1 MPGRISVE
9 AGTLFRELSAK
20 SLTEVWQTRILAMN
34 WHNLCSLRPRGSPLA
49 GNQIPAN
56 PQSGQGEDMCG
67 RYASARKRIELLE
80 EFRVERDR
88 VAESLQPDYNVAPTK
103 AVYAVLT
110 RGTRS
115 AETPPVETPPAD
127 TSSTASGVARE
138 LRVVRWGLVPYW
150 AKDPKIGSRLINARA
165 ETVDSKPAF
174 RQAFKRRRCLLP
186 ADGYYEWQ
194 RPDGGES
201 DSPGGKGAGAKQ
213 PYYIFREDGGPLAFA
228 GLYELWRDAALPDDH
243 ERAWLWTATI
253 ITTSAPD
260 DLGQIHDRMPMVIE
274 PERWAE
280 WLDPAAN
287 DPADLMA
294 LLAPAASGGLTSYPV
309 SQAVNS
315 VRNNSPELIERVEP
329 GLPGL
334 GAGPGAPSARSR
346 RSRSGASQ
354 GISGSAP
361 DKLF

>member
-1 MPGRISVE
+1 
-9 AGTLFRELSAK
+9 
-20 SLTEVWQTRILAMN
+20 
-34 WHNLCSLRPRGSPLA
+34 
-49 GNQIPAN
+49 
-56 PQSGQGEDMCG
+56 MCG

-103 AVYAVLT
+103 PVYAVLT

-115 AETPPVETPPAD
+115 SGTAPAEAAGTPSAQAAGAAASGPAAAGSGSAPD
-127 TSSTASGVARE
+127 GAAPDGAGPDGAGPDGAAPDGASVAGSGVSVGAAPASGVARE

-150 AKDPKIGSRLINARA
+150 AKDPSIGSRLINARA

-194 RPDGGES
+194 RPEGATS
-201 DSPGGKGAGAKQ
+201 GKGRGGQGGTKQ
-213 PYYIFREDGGPLAFA
+213 PYYIFRKDGGPLAFA
-228 GLYELWRDAALPDDH
+228 GLYERWRDASLPDDH
-243 ERAWLWTATI
+243 ERAWLWTVTI

-274 PERWAE
+274 PDRWQE
-280 WLDPAAN
+280 WLDPALN
-287 DPADLMA
+287 DPADLRA
-294 LLAPAASGGLTSYPV
+294 LLAPAAAGGLTSYPV
-309 SQAVNS
+309 STAVNS
-315 VRNNSPELIERVEP
+315 VRNNGPELIERVDP
-329 GLPGL
+329 GLPGPDT
-334 GAGPGAPSARSR
+334 GSGAPSRSG
-346 RSRSGASQ
+346 RSRSAASQ
-354 GISGSAP
+354 GISGSVP

>member
-1 MPGRISVE
+1 
-9 AGTLFRELSAK
+9 
-20 SLTEVWQTRILAMN
+20 
-34 WHNLCSLRPRGSPLA
+34 
-49 GNQIPAN
+49 
-56 PQSGQGEDMCG
+56 MCG

-103 AVYAVLT
+103 QVYAVLT
-110 RGTRS
+110 RGTRGS
-115 AETPPVETPPAD
+115 QAEPEAPPAG
-127 TSSTASGVARE
+127 TARSAAAPPDVARE

-194 RPDGGES
+194 QPDGRES
-201 DSPGGKGAGAKQ
+201 DSPGGKGGAGPGAGRAGAGGAGAGGAGGPKQ
-213 PYYIFREDGGPLAFA
+213 PFYIFREDGGPLAFA
-228 GLYELWRDAALPDDH
+228 GLYELWRDRDLPDDH
-243 ERAWLWTATI
+243 ERAWLWTAVI

-260 DLGQIHDRMPMVIE
+260 ALGKIHDRMPMVIQ
-274 PERWAE
+274 PDRWEE
-280 WLDPAAN
+280 WLDPAAS

-294 LLAPAASGGLTSYPV
+294 LLAPAASIGLTSYPV
-309 SQAVNS
+309 STVVNS
-315 VRNNSPELIERVEP
+315 VRNNGPELTQRVDP
-329 GLPGL
+329 GLL
-334 GAGPGAPSARSR
+334 GPDSGPGAASARSS
-346 RSRSGASQ
+346 RSRSTASQ
-354 GISGSAP
+354 GISGSVP